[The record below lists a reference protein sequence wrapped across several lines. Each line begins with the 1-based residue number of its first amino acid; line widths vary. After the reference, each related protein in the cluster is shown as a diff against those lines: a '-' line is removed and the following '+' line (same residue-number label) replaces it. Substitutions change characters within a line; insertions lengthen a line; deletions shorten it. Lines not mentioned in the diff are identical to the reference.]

1 MIKQLLLTL
10 ILFVFAG
17 TAFTQDIPQ
26 IEDLNIDSTLAD
38 TQTAFDNLPDQ
49 LDEEL
54 LPAETATQFFGYIK
68 WIFAN
73 SDELVGATLAP
84 ILNSLYV
91 ILFTS
96 FTFTTMWLTI
106 RMLVLGWRLML
117 FIFEW
122 VIRLLELIPFFQ

>member
-91 ILFTS
+91 ILFTA